1 MHVVGIDFGTTNS
14 AVAVYFPETDQV
26 VVGEY
31 EPTVIFFE
39 ESNQPIYHIGQQA
52 VRKYVESGMQG
63 RFIRSIK
70 SVLHRKSFKQT
81 YINGKR
87 YYAEDLV
94 GLYLDFLAEK
104 AARIIGERPTKVVLG
119 RPARFSPDP
128 EADELAQTRLLKA
141 AEIAGFTDITFQ
153 MEPIAAAFSYE
164 HQITQPE
171 LVFVGDFGGGTA
183 DFTLMQLGPDRDDR
197 DRLEDIVGT
206 NGVRV
211 GGDDFDAEL
220 AWGKVVQ
227 HLGLGL
233 QYDSTGRG
241 KLLPIPP
248 HHYRTFCR
256 WENHF
261 QLNTHQTVLEIE
273 KFHRWT
279 HFHPQIGDFLKII
292 QQNLGYSLF
301 RSIEG
306 AKIALSAQ
314 ATASIEFDQAGI
326 QIHETVA
333 QPEFARYITRQMKK
347 LNETIVGLLEQTQVD
362 PGVVDAV
369 FLTGGSSAVIPVRE
383 VIASVFGKEKIREND
398 AFTSVARG
406 LALHS
411 KFAVG

>member
-248 HHYRTFCR
+248 ITTAPSAAGRTIS
-256 WENHF
+256 N
-261 QLNTHQTVLEIE
+261 
-273 KFHRWT
+273 
-279 HFHPQIGDFLKII
+279 
-292 QQNLGYSLF
+292 
-301 RSIEG
+301 
-306 AKIALSAQ
+306 
-314 ATASIEFDQAGI
+314 
-326 QIHETVA
+326 
-333 QPEFARYITRQMKK
+333 
-347 LNETIVGLLEQTQVD
+347 
-362 PGVVDAV
+362 
-369 FLTGGSSAVIPVRE
+369 
-383 VIASVFGKEKIREND
+383 
-398 AFTSVARG
+398 
-406 LALHS
+406 
-411 KFAVG
+411 